1 MKKSEY
7 EEIKFE
13 VIYFEDQDVI
23 VTSGDPDQD
32 DDEGEITP

>member
-13 VIYFEDQDVI
+13 VIFFEDRDVI
-23 VTSGDPDQD
+23 VTSTPDQD
-32 DDEGEITP
+32 DDDGEITP

>member
-13 VIYFEDQDVI
+13 VIYFEDRDVI
-23 VTSGDPDQD
+23 VTSTPDQD
-32 DDEGEITP
+32 DDDGEIS

>member
-13 VIYFEDQDVI
+13 VIFFEDRDVI
-23 VTSGDPDQD
+23 VTSTPDQD
-32 DDEGEITP
+32 DDDGEIS